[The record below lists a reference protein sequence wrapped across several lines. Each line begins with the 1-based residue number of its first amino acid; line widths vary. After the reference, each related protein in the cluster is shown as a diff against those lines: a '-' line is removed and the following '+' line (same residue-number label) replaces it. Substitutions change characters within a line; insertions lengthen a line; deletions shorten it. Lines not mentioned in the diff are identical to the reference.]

1 MAGDSATRG
10 SAEYQT
16 SVHVRDVALP
26 AVGGLGTQPGPGT
39 MALLTMDNGGDHRK
53 PTLLNAA
60 ALTSLSAALDT
71 VTARVAAGELVA
83 VGITGKPFFFAA
95 GADLSAVGSLGTRD
109 QARGIAEL
117 GHQVLR
123 RLGELG
129 VPSFAF
135 INGLALGGGLEVA
148 LHCTYRTVGASAV
161 VGLPETL
168 LGLVPGWGG
177 AYLLPRLIGPRAA
190 VEVIVSN
197 PLQQNKLLDA
207 GSAVAVGVADVEIE
221 MADFLV
227 QSLRWASGVLADPT
241 SVPRTDHL
249 ADPSWQPV
257 VAAARE
263 QLTAKVGDGAP
274 APHRALDLIA
284 EAQHADVDAA
294 YAAEDDA
301 LVDLVTSDQ
310 FRAGLYAFDLVQ
322 RRAKRPPA
330 GVDLDLARPVRK
342 VAVVG
347 AGMMASQLAL
357 LFARRLDVPVVMT
370 DVDAD
375 RLETGLGYV
384 RGEVA
389 KLLDRARIS
398 PDKAGR
404 LTRLVTGSVDKAGFA
419 DADLV
424 IEAVFEKLEVKQAV
438 FAQVE
443 AVVSPECV
451 LATNTS
457 SLSITA
463 MTEGLTHPQRVVGMH
478 FFNPVAV
485 MPLLEVVHTP
495 VTDAATL
502 ATAFAVAKG
511 LRKTTIGVADAP
523 SFVVNRLLGRFMA
536 ELGAIVDDGTPV
548 EVADA
553 AVAGMAPMP
562 PFALLGL
569 VGPAIALHNNESLA
583 AAFPDRF
590 SVPEG
595 MRAVVAAGKQ
605 AYYLPADRG
614 RAPAVDPQVVA
625 LLPRP
630 QSPVILERE
639 AILTRVLDALADE
652 ARRMLD
658 EGVVAEPADLDL
670 AMITGAGF
678 TFFNGG
684 LLPLLDRCGAA
695 ERVTGRRFLPP
706 GVASMP

>member
-1 MAGDSATRG
+1 MADSTTTGTA
-10 SAEYQT
+10 AFQT
-16 SVHVRDVALP
+16 LVHVRDVALP
-26 AVGGLGTQPGPGT
+26 AVGGRGTQQGPGT

-60 ALTSLSAALDT
+60 ALTSLSSALDT
-71 VTARVAAGELVA
+71 VAARVAAGELVA

-117 GHQVLR
+117 GHRALR
-123 RLGELG
+123 RLSELG

-148 LHCTYRTVGASAV
+148 LHCTYRTVGSAAL

-177 AYLLPRLIGPRAA
+177 AYLLPRLMGPRAA
-190 VEVIVSN
+190 VQVIVSN

-207 GSAVAVGVADVEIE
+207 RSAVGLGVADVEIE

-241 SVPRTDHL
+241 SVARPDHL
-249 ADPSWQPV
+249 DDPAWQPV
-257 VAAARE
+257 VAAARA

-284 EAQHADVDAA
+284 EAQHADVDTA

-322 RRAKRPPA
+322 RRARRAPA
-330 GVDLDLARPVRK
+330 GVDPELARPVRK
-342 VAVVG
+342 VGVVG
-347 AGMMASQLAL
+347 AGLMASQLAL

-370 DVDAD
+370 DLDPD
-375 RLETGLGYV
+375 RLATGIGYV

-389 KLLDRARIS
+389 KLLDKGRIS
-398 PDKAGR
+398 PDKANR
-404 LTRLVTGSVDKAGFA
+404 LNGLVTGSVTKAAFT

-424 IEAVFEKLEVKQAV
+424 IEAVFEKLEVKRDV
-438 FAQVE
+438 FAQLE

-451 LATNTS
+451 LASNTS
-457 SLSITA
+457 SLSLTA
-463 MTEGLTHPQRVVGMH
+463 MADGLAHPQRVVGMH

-485 MPLLEVVHTP
+485 MPLLEIVHTP
-495 VTDAATL
+495 NTDPATL
-502 ATAFAVAKG
+502 ATAFATARS

-523 SFVVNRLLGRFMA
+523 SFVVNRLLGRLMA
-536 ELGAIVDDGTPV
+536 ELGAIVDEGTPV
-548 EVADA
+548 EAADA

-590 SVPEG
+590 TVPEG

-605 AYYLPADRG
+605 AYYLPAEQG
-614 RAPAVDPQVVA
+614 GAPVVDPEVVA

-630 QSPVILERE
+630 QSPVVASRE

-658 EGVVAEPADLDL
+658 AGVVTEPADLDL

-678 TFFNGG
+678 TFYNGG
-684 LLPLLDRCGAA
+684 LLPLLDRSGAA
-695 ERVTGRRFLPP
+695 QRATGRRFLPP

>member
-1 MAGDSATRG
+1 MADSTTTGTA
-10 SAEYQT
+10 AFQT
-16 SVHVRDVALP
+16 LVHVRDVALP
-26 AVGGLGTQPGPGT
+26 AVGGRGTQQGAGT

-60 ALTSLSAALDT
+60 ALTSLSSALDT
-71 VTARVAAGELVA
+71 VAARVAAGELVA

-117 GHQVLR
+117 GHRALR
-123 RLGELG
+123 RLSELG

-148 LHCTYRTVGASAV
+148 LHCTYRTVGSAAL

-177 AYLLPRLIGPRAA
+177 AYLLPRLMGPRAA
-190 VEVIVSN
+190 VQVIVSN

-207 GSAVAVGVADVEIE
+207 RSAVGLGVADVEIE

-241 SVPRTDHL
+241 SVARPDHL
-249 ADPSWQPV
+249 DDPAWQPV
-257 VAAARE
+257 VAAARA

-284 EAQHADVDAA
+284 EAQHADVDTA

-322 RRAKRPPA
+322 RRARRAPA
-330 GVDLDLARPVRK
+330 GVDPELARPVRK
-342 VAVVG
+342 VGVVG
-347 AGMMASQLAL
+347 AGLMASQLAL

-370 DVDAD
+370 DLDPD
-375 RLETGLGYV
+375 RLATGIGYV

-389 KLLDRARIS
+389 KLLDKGRIS
-398 PDKAGR
+398 PDKANR
-404 LTRLVTGSVDKAGFA
+404 LNGLVTGSVTKAAFT

-424 IEAVFEKLEVKQAV
+424 IEAVFEKLEVKRDV
-438 FAQVE
+438 FAQLE

-451 LATNTS
+451 LASNTS
-457 SLSITA
+457 SLSLTA
-463 MTEGLTHPQRVVGMH
+463 MADGLAHPQRVVGMH

-485 MPLLEVVHTP
+485 MPLLEIVHTP
-495 VTDAATL
+495 NTDPATL
-502 ATAFAVAKG
+502 ATAFATARS

-523 SFVVNRLLGRFMA
+523 SFVVNRLLGRLMA
-536 ELGAIVDDGTPV
+536 ELGAIVDEGTPV
-548 EVADA
+548 EAADA

-590 SVPEG
+590 TVPEG

-605 AYYLPADRG
+605 AYYLPAEQG
-614 RAPAVDPQVVA
+614 GAPVVDPEVVA

-630 QSPVILERE
+630 QSPVVASRE

-658 EGVVAEPADLDL
+658 AGVVTEPADLDL

-678 TFFNGG
+678 TFYNGG
-684 LLPLLDRCGAA
+684 LLPLLDRSGAA
-695 ERVTGRRFLPP
+695 QRATGRRFLPP